1 MSNMVTLTTF
11 DNSLE
16 AHIFKGL
23 LESEAIPVFLVGE
36 HFFNAQSLLNVGLA
50 HIRLQVPSAL
60 IGEAKQVLADFN
72 KGEFEKPLV
81 ETFSLS
87 PEVCPKCGC
96 AETGQTLSYS
106 SFLANA
112 ALALLYI
119 GVMMKPIKSTICT
132 QCKCKID

>member
-1 MSNMVTLTTF
+1 M
-11 DNSLE
+11 
-16 AHIFKGL
+16 
-23 LESEAIPVFLVGE
+23 
-36 HFFNAQSLLNVGLA
+36 NVGLA

-119 GVMMKPIKSTICT
+119 GVMMKPIKALFARNVNAKLIN
-132 QCKCKID
+132 